1 MIFEITIDDS
11 IESHDWLNGKL
22 GTILTKSR
30 TAVIFSAGESST
42 HSTGKWS
49 YREQLFDRRHDHHEE
64 TVRKQETGSLI
75 FSRRCRLSEKDKYP

>member
-30 TAVIFSAGESST
+30 AAVIFSAGESFT

-49 YREQLFDRRHDHHEE
+49 YREQLFDHRHDHHEE
-64 TVRKQETGSLI
+64 TIRKQETGSLV
-75 FSRRCRLSEKDKYP
+75 FARRCPLSEKDKYP